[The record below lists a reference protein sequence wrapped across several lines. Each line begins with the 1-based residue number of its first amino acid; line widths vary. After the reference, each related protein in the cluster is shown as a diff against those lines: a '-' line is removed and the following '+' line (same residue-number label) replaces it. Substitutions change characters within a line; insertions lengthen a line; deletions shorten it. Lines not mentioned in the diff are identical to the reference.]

1 MEQKPTKGNVFNTDP
16 VPFVVH
22 ENMRAQMDA
31 ANIRL
36 VRLIVFLVVL
46 LVGTNALWAFLK

>member
-1 MEQKPTKGNVFNTDP
+1 MDRKPTQNGNVFNADP

-31 ANIRL
+31 
-36 VRLIVFLVVL
+36 
-46 LVGTNALWAFLK
+46 TNMRPDER